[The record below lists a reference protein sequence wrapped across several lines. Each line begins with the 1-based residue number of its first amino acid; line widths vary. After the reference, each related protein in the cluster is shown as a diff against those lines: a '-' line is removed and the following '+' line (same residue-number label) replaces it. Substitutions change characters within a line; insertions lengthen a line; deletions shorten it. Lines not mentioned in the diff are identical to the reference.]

1 MVVHI
6 LKLRKRLGGDLVYG
20 IGKHAVLYLLHAL
33 CQMLAL
39 GCDILAVETAGKQRH
54 HGVSYL
60 RGAAGG
66 AHAAGYAVKGGL
78 GAGGTYLVTVSVSSG
93 SASMPELPTLPPINT
108 EKPIADDEELFLY
121 ACIDAFNGCRT
132 SRVLQCLPKEGTV
145 RMAALSGSGTV
156 LCYLYDEMKEYKPSS
171 PSELTALLGLAPST
185 AAEKVIIF
193 DIPSA
198 CVFRPAF
205 NTDCTSG
212 EMPDTQCALSDEQQ
226 AFIDSMII
234 AAAEKKIAF
243 TVFSTILHI
252 DKPICMY

>member
-1 MVVHI
+1 MKKFFTEKVISLGTAVIII
-6 LKLRKRLGGDLVYG
+6 L
-20 IGKHAVLYLLHAL
+20 L
-33 CQMLAL
+33 CIA
-39 GCDILAVETAGKQRH
+39 
-54 HGVSYL
+54 
-60 RGAAGG
+60 
-66 AHAAGYAVKGGL
+66 
-78 GAGGTYLVTVSVSSG
+78 GTYLVTVSVSSG

-132 SRVLQCLPKEGTV
+132 SRALQCLPKEGTV

-156 LCYLYDEMKEYKPSS
+156 LCYLYDEMKECKPSS
-171 PSELTALLGLAPST
+171 TSDLIALLGLAPNT

-243 TVFSTILHI
+243 TRRGFSYNWKGKDCYGLTQFAANPAEGTIIAEMSI
-252 DKPICMY
+252 DAFIASPDDKQGAY